1 MQAVVTNGISTLVT
15 EATTTNFGLLAD
27 DIQNI
32 GNAFNLI
39 DIANFGNPGQVLQ
52 ALNNSDG
59 FSVTGLDTVM
69 TKLGIDNHNF

>member
-39 DIANFGNPGQVLQ
+39 DIANFGNLDKFYKHLIIVMGLVLQ
-52 ALNNSDG
+52 DWIL
-59 FSVTGLDTVM
+59 
-69 TKLGIDNHNF
+69 